1 MEVLLV
7 CLIALF
13 VASLFLK
20 MLRKVVKFVLFIF
33 VLLWVYNTFF
43 ATAQAVSI
51 EIASVLC

>member
-1 MEVLLV
+1 MELLLFG
-7 CLIALF
+7 LIALF

-20 MLRKVVKFVLFIF
+20 VLRKVVKFALFIF

-43 ATAQAVSI
+43 ADAQAVSI